1 MLEKNKKEIMT
12 LGGYDYYL
20 VVLFLIM
27 VSIGL
32 VMVASASISNAEEV
46 FNNPFY
52 YFFNQGLSVFL
63 GLIFLLLF
71 LKIPTSYLQTS
82 SRVLLFTS
90 IALLVFTLIPGVGKE
105 VNGSTRW
112 IELGGKSFQAAEF
125 VKFFIVTYFAGY
137 LVNFRESVQS
147 ELKGFLKP
155 ILILSLISLL
165 LLKQPDYG
173 SCAVLS
179 ITILGMLFLAGVP
192 LWRFILWLPLF
203 AITLFSLIIFS
214 PYRMERLISFLD
226 PWQDCNNIGYQLCQ
240 ALIGFGRGDWA
251 GVGLGSGIQK
261 LFYLPENHTDF
272 IFSVLAEEL
281 GLIGAISIILLYFF
295 LVWRT
300 FSIGRIAESAKNYFS
315 AYLAYGIGLII
326 GIQAYINIGVNMGA
340 LPTKGLTLPFI
351 SYGANSMIVYCILFG
366 VLMRIEYENRHTVRT
381 TNRKS
386 VPAYAE

>member
-52 YFFNQGLSVFL
+52 YFFNQGMSVFL

-155 ILILSLISLL
+155 ILILSLHE
-165 LLKQPDYG
+165 K
-173 SCAVLS
+173 
-179 ITILGMLFLAGVP
+179 
-192 LWRFILWLPLF
+192 
-203 AITLFSLIIFS
+203 
-214 PYRMERLISFLD
+214 
-226 PWQDCNNIGYQLCQ
+226 
-240 ALIGFGRGDWA
+240 
-251 GVGLGSGIQK
+251 
-261 LFYLPENHTDF
+261 
-272 IFSVLAEEL
+272 
-281 GLIGAISIILLYFF
+281 
-295 LVWRT
+295 
-300 FSIGRIAESAKNYFS
+300 
-315 AYLAYGIGLII
+315 
-326 GIQAYINIGVNMGA
+326 
-340 LPTKGLTLPFI
+340 
-351 SYGANSMIVYCILFG
+351 
-366 VLMRIEYENRHTVRT
+366 
-381 TNRKS
+381 
-386 VPAYAE
+386 